1 MTNKL
6 KALSIAV
13 AAMGMAAAGAAH
25 ADYAFSGSGSSG
37 TLVGADETW
46 AFNYDFQFGGSQP
59 DWGSPGVDA
68 GTTAYD
74 EDLDAFGMQITF
86 NSGTVIDAASV
97 AIGNASACAGSTGG
111 GTTFCT
117 IGSPDDIW
125 VATVVNATTINFIAQ
140 DPSVFLTKG
149 QDYFVNIFFTSD
161 TPTTFTGRWL
171 TDFTGGGGPGVPEP
185 ASWALMISGFGLA
198 GAAFRRRRSLAAA

>member
-6 KALSIAV
+6 KTLSVAV
-13 AAMGMAAAGAAH
+13 AALGIATAGAAH
-25 ADYAFSGSGSSG
+25 ADYAFSGSGTSG

-46 AFNYDFQFGGSQP
+46 SFNFDHQFGATQP

-68 GTTAYD
+68 SVTAYD
-74 EDLDAFGMQITF
+74 ETEDAFGMQISF
-86 NSGTVIDAASV
+86 SAGTVIDAASV
-97 AIGNASACAGSTGG
+97 AIGNNAACAGSTGG

-117 IGSPDDIW
+117 IGVPEDIW
-125 VATVVNATTINFIAQ
+125 VATIVNPTTINFIAQ
-140 DPSVFLTKG
+140 DPSVFLHQG

-161 TPTTFTGRWL
+161 TPTSFTGKWI
-171 TDFTGGGGPGVPEP
+171 TDFTGGSGPGVPEP

-198 GAAFRRRRSLAAA
+198 GAALRRRRSFAAA